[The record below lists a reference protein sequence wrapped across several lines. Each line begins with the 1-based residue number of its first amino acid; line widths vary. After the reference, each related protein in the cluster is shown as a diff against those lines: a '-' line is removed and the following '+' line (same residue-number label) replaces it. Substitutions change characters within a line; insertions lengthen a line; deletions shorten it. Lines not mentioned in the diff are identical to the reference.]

1 MGRGRRAAQGGA
13 DRARRDAVR
22 DHDRGQPDRDDD
34 RAALDEAEPWRMT
47 TALDAVKHSGQIAR
61 PKEPQALD
69 LRARHSWRTVKN
81 QIMVGL
87 MISTLVLV
95 AIPLVAVLASVIER
109 GAAIAF
115 A

>member
-47 TALDAVKHSGQIAR
+47 SALDAVKHSGQIAR
-61 PKEPQALD
+61 PTAFD
-69 LRARHSWRTVKN
+69 LRARPSWRTVKN

-87 MISTLVLV
+87 MIATLVLV

-115 A
+115 AA